1 MKEATH
7 AVQRK
12 ALLLLIVTFQV
23 HSDCTQEALNHII
36 SDVFN
41 RKCVVNPELLL
52 SDSFPMITRDKRQG
66 NSIETHGL
74 FSIYSIF
81 LSPILLSLKGILEL
95 SFLSIFKCLPML
107 FLKFL

>member
-12 ALLLLIVTFQV
+12 ALFLLIVTFQV

-66 NSIETHGL
+66 NSIETTWSVFNLRYIFISNLTVFERYFGPI
-74 FSIYSIF
+74 FSFHI
-81 LSPILLSLKGILEL
+81 
-95 SFLSIFKCLPML
+95 
-107 FLKFL
+107 

>member
-12 ALLLLIVTFQV
+12 ALFLLIVTFQV

-66 NSIETHGL
+66 NSIETTWSVFNLLYIFISNLTVFERYFGTI
-74 FSIYSIF
+74 FSFHI
-81 LSPILLSLKGILEL
+81 
-95 SFLSIFKCLPML
+95 
-107 FLKFL
+107 